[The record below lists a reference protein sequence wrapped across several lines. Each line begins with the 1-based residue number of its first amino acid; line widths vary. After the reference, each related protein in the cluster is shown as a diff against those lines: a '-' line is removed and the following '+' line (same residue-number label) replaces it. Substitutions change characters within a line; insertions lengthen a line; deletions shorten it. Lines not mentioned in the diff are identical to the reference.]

1 MTMYGQTYHALLR
14 AARHNPLWQTAQILR
29 VQRDANGA
37 AIMNPDGTF
46 AHHVTG
52 QAYVAF
58 DFEATGVP
66 SVLSE
71 YVSTSGGEYRVI
83 VLPVYETLHPLT
95 LPDLNGSFALRME
108 QPDMNPAFPPL
119 SLMVQRVGG
128 SGMGYPLKYEAKTI
142 TPDDLGV
149 MLEP

>member
-1 MTMYGQTYHALLR
+1 MHGQTYHALLR
-14 AARHNPLWQTAQILR
+14 AALHNPLWQTAQILR
-29 VQRDANGA
+29 VQRDANGT

-52 QAYVAF
+52 RAYVAF
-58 DFEATGVP
+58 DFETTGVP

-71 YVSTSGGEYRVI
+71 YVSTSGGSDYRVI
-83 VLPVYETLHPLT
+83 VLPIHETLHPLT
-95 LPDLNGSFALRME
+95 LPDLGGSFALRLE
-108 QPDMNPAFPPL
+108 QPDLNPAFPAL

-128 SGMGYPLKYEAKTI
+128 SGLGFPLKYDAKTI
-142 TPDDLGV
+142 TPDELGV